1 MKKEYGLNPIGVLQG
16 MSRIDFG
23 QSQAEKK
30 KFLSSQVLDKLER
43 EEEYLDIVVLFTLS
57 EEEEKIMEGVPP
69 VRLHFGKK

>member
-1 MKKEYGLNPIGVLQG
+1 M
-16 MSRIDFG
+16 
-23 QSQAEKK
+23 
-30 KFLSSQVLDKLER
+30 LDKLER